1 MYAQFGSY
9 KNIYILYKG
18 TTKNCVQMRH
28 DGKVY
33 KVILGPTTRLRY

>member
-18 TTKNCVQMRH
+18 ITKTCVQMRR
-28 DGKVY
+28 DGEMY
-33 KVILGPTTRLRY
+33 KVIPGPTTRLRY